1 MNRLKIPDSLKE
13 VIKRECHKMLEK
25 AMKALF
31 YLVVWKGLERTASN
45 VYEKLHT
52 VAEENDLQ
60 EESDIDFRNIDN
72 V

>member
-1 MNRLKIPDSLKE
+1 
-13 VIKRECHKMLEK
+13 MLEK